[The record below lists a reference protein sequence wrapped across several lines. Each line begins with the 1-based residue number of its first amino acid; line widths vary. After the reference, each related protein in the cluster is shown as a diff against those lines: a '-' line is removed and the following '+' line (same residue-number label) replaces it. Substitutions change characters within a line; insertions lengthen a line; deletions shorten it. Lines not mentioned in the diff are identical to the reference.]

1 MSQICDNNSTEI
13 PSGDFV
19 ELGDHENE
27 TTLDE
32 DLADEMT
39 LNFVKERE
47 KKIIELQ
54 GKISLNDEILGGL
67 KNQLRSLL

>member
-1 MSQICDNNSTEI
+1 MSQLNENHSTEI

-19 ELGDHENE
+19 ELGDHE

-54 GKISLNDEILGGL
+54 GKISLNDDILGGL